1 MTARLFVHSPSE
13 VPDAPIIATQTPEF
27 EHYGERALLLARPG
41 DVVCVAQAV
50 DARYLRFL
58 DSLELGPRRSDIVVV
73 EGVLPG
79 AGLSARLVRDPDSL
93 QRVAGRL
100 VGSEPLV
107 VCPFFATP
115 DAHALGRALG
125 ERLSRPVRVEG
136 GSPRLALRLHDKVA
150 ARALA
155 ESLGIPVAP
164 GEVVRTA
171 PSNGGAAPDLSA
183 LRRAIE
189 RWSEPTGAVIVRGSS
204 GSSGSSVFTSRS
216 LAPRALIDAIGRRS
230 DNSLY
235 LVEPLFEASV
245 SPNVEIMM
253 EPRVPPARQVG
264 VTDQVL
270 GPDLVYTGSV
280 HPSRAALAS
289 QMVEDSLAVASWMRR
304 RGFTGQVGFDFVEH
318 RTGGRLAHF
327 LTEINPRVNGASYPL
342 TLLGRLA
349 QLARKRDAPAP
360 EAFRTGYLRVRM
372 KDFGE
377 LAQACDSLLYDPAQ
391 GEGVVFYATGL
402 LSGGKVGAACL
413 GRTTEAVEDL
423 QARLALRVG
432 ADLAASAPVEVR

>member
-13 VPDAPIIATQTPEF
+13 VPDAAIIATQTPEF
-27 EHYGERALLLARPG
+27 EQYGERALLLARPG

-50 DARYLRFL
+50 DAEYLRFL
-58 DSLELGPRRSDIVVV
+58 DSLELGPRHGDVVVV
-73 EGVLPG
+73 EGVRPG

-93 QRVAGRL
+93 QRVADRL
-100 VGSEPLV
+100 MESERLV

-150 ARALA
+150 ARSLA

-164 GEVVRTA
+164 GEVVRIA
-171 PSNGGAAPDLSA
+171 RSNGGAAPELSA

-204 GSSGSSVFTSRS
+204 GASGSSVFTARS
-216 LAPRALIDAIGRRS
+216 PAPHALIDAIGRRS

-235 LVEPLFEASV
+235 LIEPFFEASV
-245 SPNVEIMM
+245 SPNVEIVM
-253 EPRVPPARQVG
+253 EPRVPLARQVG

-270 GPDLVYTGSV
+270 GPDLVYMGST
-280 HPSRAALAS
+280 HPSRATLGS
-289 QMVEDSLAVASWMRR
+289 QMVEDSLAIASWMRR
-304 RGFTGQVGFDFVEH
+304 RGFTGRVGLDFVEH
-318 RTGGRLAHF
+318 RAGGRPARF

-342 TLLGRLA
+342 TLLGRLD
-349 QLARKRDAPAP
+349 QLARERDAPAP
-360 EAFRTGYLRVRM
+360 EAFRTGYLRVRVR
-372 KDFGE
+372 DFGA
-377 LAQACDSLLYDPAQ
+377 LSQSCDSLLYDPAQ

-402 LSGGKVGAACL
+402 LSRGKVGAACL
-413 GRTTEAVEDL
+413 GRTLEAVEKL
-423 QARLALRVG
+423 QAKLALCVG
-432 ADLAASAPVEVR
+432 ADLAASAPVAVR

>member
-1 MTARLFVHSPSE
+1 
-13 VPDAPIIATQTPEF
+13 
-27 EHYGERALLLARPG
+27 
-41 DVVCVAQAV
+41 
-50 DARYLRFL
+50 
-58 DSLELGPRRSDIVVV
+58 VVV
-73 EGVLPG
+73 EGVRPG

-93 QRVAGRL
+93 ERVAARL

-150 ARALA
+150 ARSLA

-164 GEVVRTA
+164 GEVVRTE

-216 LAPRALIDAIGRRS
+216 LTPRALIDAIGRRS

-235 LVEPLFEASV
+235 LIEPLFEARV
-245 SPNVEIMM
+245 SPNVEIVL
-253 EPRVPPARQVG
+253 EPGVPPARQVG

-270 GPDLVYTGSV
+270 GPDLVYTGSI
-280 HPSRAALAS
+280 HPSRATLAS
-289 QMVEDSLAVASWMRR
+289 PMVEDSLAIAGWMRR
-304 RGFTGQVGFDFVEH
+304 RGFTGRIGFDFVEH
-318 RTGGRLAHF
+318 RTGGRSARF

-342 TLLGRLA
+342 TLLKRLA
-349 QLARKRDAPAP
+349 QLARNRGAPAP

-377 LAQACDSLLYDPAQ
+377 LSQASDSLLYDPSQ

-413 GRTTEAVEDL
+413 GRTTEAVEGL
-423 QARLALRVG
+423 QARLARSVG